1 MVKVKLYVSPQ
12 CPRCEVLKKVLNE
25 MGVEYEV
32 VDVSHSDVMADL
44 IMRDVFLM
52 ETPGL
57 EIDGK
62 FFYASDLFSG
72 DKLLLDNLRKIIE
85 GL

>member
-12 CPRCEVLKKVLNE
+12 CPRCEVLKKAMKE

-32 VDVSHSDVMADL
+32 LDVSNSDVMTDL
-44 IMRDVFLM
+44 IMRDIFLT

-57 EIDGK
+57 EVDGK
-62 FFYASDLFSG
+62 FFHAREIFDGDRLII
-72 DKLLLDNLRKIIE
+72 DKLRKVLGRE
-85 GL
+85 

>member
-1 MVKVKLYVSPQ
+1 MAKIKLYVSPQ
-12 CPRCEVLKKVLNE
+12 CPRCEVVKKALSE

-32 VDVSHSDVMADL
+32 VDVSDSNVMADL
-44 IMRDVFLM
+44 IMRDIFLM

-57 EIDGK
+57 EVDGK

-72 DKLLLDNLRKIIE
+72 DKLLLDNLRKIVE
-85 GL
+85 G

>member
-1 MVKVKLYVSPQ
+1 MAKIKLYVSPQ
-12 CPRCEVLKKVLNE
+12 CPRCEVVKKALSE

-32 VDVSHSDVMADL
+32 VDVSDSNVMVDL
-44 IMRDVFLM
+44 IMRDIFLM

-57 EIDGK
+57 EVDGK

-72 DKLLLDNLRKIIE
+72 DKLLLDNLRKIVE
-85 GL
+85 G